1 MLVRFSVENF
11 LSFGARWQLDLRVAS
26 DADGIESQSLPDG
39 TKVLTS
45 ALVVGGP
52 ATGKSNL
59 LKALAQLRQLALHGQ
74 KPGQRPSLPLCRLH
88 DPPLSN
94 VTFALEAL
102 AQGALYRY
110 ELSLR
115 AEQIDLENLSVVA
128 DGEPE
133 QVIFRRERKNPVLS
147 LTDIKV
153 GAGAG
158 PERTLFESLAVH
170 LRPDQPLLAEALVH
184 GSQVAAPFGG
194 WLGEQLQLI
203 RPEPRVTGLAARAA
217 HHPEFA
223 QRLCELLRSS
233 GLPVTHVA
241 ARKTPIGPDYFEN
254 EDEQRQVVSALL
266 GYPDAFVQTHDG
278 ELIAEREGN
287 YVDLFLTSL
296 QIGLR
301 GPGGRESDFSPSEL
315 SETAL
320 RILHLSPLAIPPSQ
334 PQPPVFFVDDL
345 GRGLSESSLQRL
357 LQPAERPLGV
367 QIVATATADC
377 PLLAL
382 FPSASLRE
390 LPSGLT
396 EQAA

>member
-11 LSFGARWQLDLRVAS
+11 LSFGARWQLDLRVPTDTKGVDS
-26 DADGIESQSLPDG
+26 QGLADGTQ
-39 TKVLTS
+39 VLTS

-74 KPGQRPSLPLCRLH
+74 KPGQRPSLPLCRLLE
-88 DPPLSN
+88 PPRSHL
-94 VTFALEAL
+94 TFGLEAM
-102 AQGALYRY
+102 AQGALFRY

-115 AEQIDLENLSVVA
+115 AEQIDVENLSVVS

-133 QVIFRRERKNPVLS
+133 QVIFRRERKNPVLA

-158 PERTLFESLAVH
+158 PDRGLIESLAVH

-184 GSQVAAPFGG
+184 GAQAVAPLGG

-217 HHPEFA
+217 HHPAFA
-223 QRLCELLRSS
+223 QQLGDLLRSS

-266 GYPDAFVQTHDG
+266 GYPDAFVQTQDG
-278 ELIAEREGN
+278 ELIAERDGS

-320 RILHLSPLAIPPSQ
+320 RLLHLSPLALPPSQ

-345 GRGLSESSLQRL
+345 GRGLSVSSLGRL
-357 LQPAERPLGV
+357 LSPKDRPSGIQV
-367 QIVATATADC
+367 IATATADS
-377 PLLAL
+377 PLLGL
-382 FPSASLRE
+382 FPPSAQRL
-390 LPSGLT
+390 LPSGLP
-396 EQAA
+396 E